1 MRFMTHI
8 MIKSTKIKR
17 NHYKFNVT
25 FFYYVLFFFEL
36 NLLVPNFIE
45 NNCSERCKKVN
56 NLNLQFSIRNVC
68 KIKFEKK
75 NY

>member
-1 MRFMTHI
+1 MHEVYDTYNDKKESLQI
-8 MIKSTKIKR
+8 QC
-17 NHYKFNVT
+17 N
-25 FFYYVLFFFEL
+25 FFLLCSIFFEL

-45 NNCSERCKKVN
+45 KNCSERCKKVN